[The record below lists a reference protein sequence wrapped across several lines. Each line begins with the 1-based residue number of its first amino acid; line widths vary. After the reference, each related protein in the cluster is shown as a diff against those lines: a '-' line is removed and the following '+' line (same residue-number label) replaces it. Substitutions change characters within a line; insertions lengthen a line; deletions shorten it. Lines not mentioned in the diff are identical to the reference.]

1 MNVLER
7 ATGAS
12 LRVLNRVAG
21 SEWLE
26 RMGLSGHAR
35 NVVYHGTKLGAQ
47 AAQEAAKRAMPMVK
61 LVTPERMVGGDR
73 APAVFD
79 LTPTES
85 QALIVET
92 MARFARERL
101 YDVALESDESNG
113 PAGGLLAESHEL
125 GLTQLAV
132 PEALGGAGEARS
144 PMTNVLVAEALARGD
159 AGLALAMLSPVA
171 VVNALVDF
179 GTSEQQG
186 RWLPMFVGE
195 TFVPAALAIAE
206 PRTTT
211 DPMDL
216 ATRATA
222 LPDGYV
228 LDGTKTCV
236 PLAADAEILLVAASL
251 GGAPAV
257 FLVERGAAGLSVEA
271 DPTMGLRSAK
281 LGRVKLEGVKV
292 PRDARL
298 GGDAGLDYERLIDL
312 SRIAWCALA
321 VGTGQA
327 VLDYVKDYCN
337 DRIAFGEPVSNRQS
351 VAFMIAD
358 IAIELEGMRLLTYR
372 AAARATEGQSF
383 HREAYLARV
392 QCVEKGMRI
401 GTDGVQLLG
410 GHGFIKDHPIELWYR
425 HLRGIGIFEGALVA

>member
-1 MNVLER
+1 MNVLEK

-26 RMGLSGHAR
+26 RMGLAEHAR
-35 NVVYHGTKLGAQ
+35 SVVYHGTKLGAQ
-47 AAQEAAKRAMPMVK
+47 AAQEAAKRVLPMVK
-61 LVTPERMVGGDR
+61 LATPERMASGER
-73 APAVFD
+73 APGLFD

-92 MARFARERL
+92 MSRFAAERL
-101 YDVALESDESNG
+101 AEAALASDEASA
-113 PAGGLLAESHEL
+113 PAAGVLAESHEL

-132 PEALGGAGEARS
+132 PEALGGAGESRS

-159 AGLALAMLSPVA
+159 AGLALATLAPVA

-195 TFVPAALAIAE
+195 SFVPAALALAE

-211 DPMDL
+211 DPLDL
-216 ATRATA
+216 ATKATA
-222 LPDGYV
+222 HPDGYV
-228 LDGTKTCV
+228 LDGTKALV
-236 PLAADAEILLVAASL
+236 PLAEDAELLLVAASL

-257 FLVERGAAGLSVEA
+257 FVVERGAAGLTIEP
-271 DPTMGLRSAK
+271 DPSMGLRAAR
-281 LGRVKLEGVKV
+281 LGRVHLASVKV

-298 GGDAGLDYERLIDL
+298 GGDAGLDYERLVDL
-312 SRIAWCALA
+312 SRLAWCAIA

-327 VLDYVKDYCN
+327 VLDYVKTYCN
-337 DRIAFGEPVSNRQS
+337 DRVAFGEPVSNRQS

-372 AAARATEGQSF
+372 AAARATEGESF

-392 QCVEKGMRI
+392 QCVEKGMKI

-410 GHGFIKDHPIELWYR
+410 GHGFIKDHPIELYYR
-425 HLRGIGIFEGALVA
+425 HLRGAGIFEGALVA

>member
-113 PAGGLLAESHEL
+113 PAAGLLAESHEL

>member
-1 MNVLER
+1 MKVLER

-26 RMGLSGHAR
+26 RMGLSAHAR

-61 LVTPERMVGGDR
+61 LVAPERMAGGER
-73 APAVFD
+73 AKGVFD

-85 QALIVET
+85 QALILET
-92 MARFARERL
+92 MNRFARERL
-101 YDVALESDESNG
+101 YEVALASDEASA
-113 PAGGLLAESHEL
+113 PVAGILAESHEL

-132 PEALGGAGEARS
+132 PEALGGAGESRS
-144 PMTNVLVAEALARGD
+144 PITNVLVAEALARGD
-159 AGLALAMLSPVA
+159 AGLALAALAPVS

-186 RWLPMFVGE
+186 KWLPLFVGDH
-195 TFVPAALAIAE
+195 FVPAAVALAE

-211 DPMDL
+211 DPLDL

-228 LDGTKTCV
+228 LDGEKTLV
-236 PLAADAEILLVAASL
+236 PLAEDAELLLVSASL
-251 GGAPAV
+251 GGVPAV
-257 FLVERGAAGLSVEA
+257 FVVAKGTAGLSVEA
-271 DPTMGLRSAK
+271 DPSMGLRSAK
-281 LGRVKLEGVKV
+281 LGRVHLRAVKV

-298 GGDAGLDYERLIDL
+298 GGDAGLDYERLVDL
-312 SRIAWCALA
+312 SRIAWCAIA

-327 VLDYVKDYCN
+327 VLDYVKAYSN
-337 DRIAFGEPVSNRQS
+337 DRIAFGEPISNRQA

-358 IAIELEGMRLLTYR
+358 IAIELDGMRLLTYR
-372 AAARATEGQSF
+372 AAARASEGLSF
-383 HREAYLARV
+383 HREAYLARI
-392 QCVEKGMRI
+392 QCVEKGMKI

-425 HLRGIGIFEGALVA
+425 HLRGAGIFEGALVA